1 MEATRASNGLVKI
14 VSGKV
19 ASAADQPAQTAS
31 SCTGPLTV
39 LGQSLNAGVLQIWF
53 PAHWALRVASR
64 IQTLGGTALEFKAEH
79 VSTEVPHVRCGIKLP
94 DQSLNVLAPYIIP

>member
-1 MEATRASNGLVKI
+1 MSHHMDSKVLRWKHAVQAMVKI

-31 SCTGPLTV
+31 SCTRPMTV
-39 LGQSLNAGVLQIWF
+39 LGQSLTAGVLQIWF

-64 IQTLGGTALEFKAEH
+64 IQTLGGTLR
-79 VSTEVPHVRCGIKLP
+79 V
-94 DQSLNVLAPYIIP
+94 QS